1 MIIFGSD
8 ETSFCDL
15 FTIKS
20 DIVST
25 ISVTCEFS
33 EGLMAISNDKIHFFT
48 MNNMCSWV
56 NFSTIWTN
64 IIAFAIYFDDLVT
77 DSGTCVFVIEMISIG
92 KNTFGLDTVF
102 IEIDLY
108 TVYGLLTN

>member
-1 MIIFGSD
+1 MIIFGFN
-8 ETSFCDL
+8 ETSFCNL

-25 ISVTCEFS
+25 ISVACEFS
-33 EGLMAISNDKIHFFT
+33 EGLMTISNDKIHFFT

-56 NFSTIWTN
+56 NFSTILTN
-64 IIAFAIYFDDLVT
+64 IIAFAIDFDDLVS
-77 DSGTCVFVIEMISIG
+77 DSSTCVFVIKMISIG

-102 IEIDLY
+102 IKIDFY
-108 TVYGLLTN
+108 TIYSLSTN